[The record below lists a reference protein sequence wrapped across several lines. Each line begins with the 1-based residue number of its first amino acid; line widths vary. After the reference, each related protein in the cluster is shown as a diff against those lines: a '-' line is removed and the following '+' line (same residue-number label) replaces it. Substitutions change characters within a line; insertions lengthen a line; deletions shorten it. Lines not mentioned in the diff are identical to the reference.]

1 VWLSEV
7 WRRLVGG
14 RAPKRD
20 RGPSRR
26 AVVLALA
33 AELPGPGST
42 ATIKGL
48 AAGLRRRGYATR
60 VAVKRRPGALR
71 RAARA
76 AARGGAGLVVAAGGR
91 RTAAAA
97 ARGLAGSATPLC
109 LAPAESLA
117 PAAPERVPSPAP
129 PQAVPV
135 SLGRVTARGLKRPRL
150 FFEGATAG
158 PADPF
163 LPVEV
168 EVRLGGT
175 AFWQGLATAVEVRN
189 LALPGATP
197 DGAPLEVHI
206 LPAPADPVEL
216 PAGPAPSAPPPA
228 GIGARAPRI
237 EVRARRRLPV
247 VADGKVVGT
256 TPATFS
262 SLPGALRLA
271 RAPVANGRALVRR
284 VTTLPQPGGDRS
296 GEDVPLAPLLVGPP
310 SPASPETAPLALTG
324 GGRLGLLVGGIR
336 PAAAPLVPALV
347 SALVSA
353 AGGAILG
360 ALAVSLLQR
369 RRSSA

>member
-1 VWLSEV
+1 VWLREV
-7 WRRLVGG
+7 WWRLAGG
-14 RAPKRD
+14 RAPKGRRD
-20 RGPSRR
+20 PSRR
-26 AVVLALA
+26 AFVLALA
-33 AELPGPGST
+33 GELPESGAR
-42 ATIKGL
+42 ATIEGL

-91 RTAAAA
+91 QTAAAT

-109 LAPAESLA
+109 LVPAEALP
-117 PAAPERVPSPAP
+117 PAAPERVAP
-129 PQAVPV
+129 RAPVQAAPV

-150 FFEGATAG
+150 FFDGAAAG

-189 LALPGATP
+189 PALPGTTP

-206 LPAPADPVEL
+206 LPAPTDPAPAPAILADPA
-216 PAGPAPSAPPPA
+216 PAPA

-262 SLPGALRLA
+262 TLPGALRLA
-271 RAPVANGRALVRR
+271 RAPARQGRASVRR
-284 VTTLPQPGGDRS
+284 VTTLPLPGGHGSDEEAR
-296 GEDVPLAPLLVGPP
+296 PAPPLVG
-310 SPASPETAPLALTG
+310 SPAPDGAPLALTG
-324 GGRLGLLVGGIR
+324 GGRLGLLVRGIR
-336 PAAAPLVPALV
+336 PTAPFGAALF
-347 SALVSA
+347 SA

-360 ALAVSLLQR
+360 ALAASLLQR
-369 RRSSA
+369 RRFSA